1 MIFKP
6 LNFGKHKNETL
17 PQIVFVDLDYFVGS
31 YNKFIFKNK
40 LFKIESDYIYH
51 RIQNIKIPKENYN
64 DFEVEYYIQQPTGK
78 FGGFKIVEKTTPLD
92 EGSSLAFRS
101 NVIDL
106 TILKTINNYDKL
118 GSLMMIGCLKNYYFG
133 DKSYKMTKIKCED
146 FINND
151 SNFLLELN
159 Q

>member
-17 PQIVFVDLDYFVGS
+17 PQIVFADLDYFVGS
-31 YNKFIFKNK
+31 YNKFYFRNK
-40 LFKIESDYIYH
+40 LFKLESDYIYH

-64 DFEVEYYIQQPTGK
+64 DFEVEYYIDQPTGK
-78 FGGFKIVEKTTPLD
+78 FGGFQIMDKTIPLHN
-92 EGSSLAFRS
+92 GSTLAFRS
-101 NVIDL
+101 NILDL
-106 TILKTINNYDKL
+106 TTLKSINNYDKL
-118 GSLMMIGCLKNYYFG
+118 GSEMMIGCLKELYFG
-133 DKSYKMTKIKCED
+133 DKNYKMTKMECED

-151 SNFLLELN
+151 SNYLLLN